1 MNAPNTIPHSRAAAL
16 VERYIRRLGVAPA
29 NVFATV
35 TRDGVDVLASL
46 ASDDDA
52 AVLFAAVS
60 TRDPGATMHRAIA
73 RVPAS
78 VGWTFTAEVSL

>member
-1 MNAPNTIPHSRAAAL
+1 MSATSCPHRRAAVL
-16 VERYIRRLGVAPA
+16 IERYIRGLGVTPSH
-29 NVFATV
+29 VFATV

-78 VGWTFTAEVSL
+78 VGWTFASQVTA